1 VNPSELAFGLVA
13 VTVLVGLAAYVSWRQ
28 VRTLRHLRAHPEM
41 PPEDHLY
48 HRGQARLRLTLS
60 VLMLVLAGLL
70 VGSYFFEEP
79 LQQLIHARDGA
90 KPAPAEKAAQ
100 WDFALGFFAYWGVVL
115 LVLGAMLVLV
125 VMDMR
130 AIARFGVRQRRR
142 LRDEFNTT
150 LANEVVRLRGRR
162 NGQQ

>member
-28 VRTLRHLRAHPEM
+28 VQTLRHLRSHAEM
-41 PPEDHLY
+41 PPEDQLY

-60 VLMLVLAGLL
+60 ALMLVLAGLL

-79 LQQLIHARDGA
+79 LQQLQKGDR
-90 KPAPAEKAAQ
+90 
-100 WDFALGFFAYWGVVL
+100 DFAFVFIGYWVLIL
-115 LVLGAMLVLV
+115 LVLAAMLVLV

-142 LRDEFNTT
+142 LRDDFNAT
-150 LANEVVRLRGRR
+150 LANEVMLLRGRR